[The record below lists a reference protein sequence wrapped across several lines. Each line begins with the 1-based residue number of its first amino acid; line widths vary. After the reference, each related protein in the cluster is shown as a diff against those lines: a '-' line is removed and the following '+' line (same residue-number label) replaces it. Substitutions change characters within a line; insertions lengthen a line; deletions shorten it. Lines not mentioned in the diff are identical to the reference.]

1 MAELRPIQAHW
12 GSVRKSTT
20 FRETRYPSLDLA
32 KRLFWHFLDSIERF
46 LGNKEN
52 EKAKILILLLSF
64 ALTTVGPTNLDETEL
79 KKKPFITTL
88 LLLLTQSK

>member
-1 MAELRPIQAHW
+1 M
-12 GSVRKSTT
+12 RKSTT

-32 KRLFWHFLDSIERF
+32 NFFFWHFLDSIERF

-64 ALTTVGPTNLDETEL
+64 ALTTVGSTNLDETEL
-79 KKKPFITTL
+79 KNKPFIATL
-88 LLLLTQSK
+88 LLLLTQS

>member
-1 MAELRPIQAHW
+1 MQIKAESGGL
-12 GSVRKSTT
+12 GKSEKINN
-20 FRETRYPSLDLA
+20 FQRNQISIVNLERQ
-32 KRLFWHFLDSIERF
+32 LFWHFLDIIECF
-46 LGNKEN
+46 FGNQEN
-52 EKAKILILLLSF
+52 LKAKILILLLSF

>member
-1 MAELRPIQAHW
+1 MAELRPIQALW

-32 KRLFWHFLDSIERF
+32 TRFFWHFLDSIERF

-52 EKAKILILLLSF
+52 QKAKIFDFTSKF
-64 ALTTVGPTNLDETEL
+64 CFDYCWTYKFRRNG
-79 KKKPFITTL
+79 
-88 LLLLTQSK
+88 TQE